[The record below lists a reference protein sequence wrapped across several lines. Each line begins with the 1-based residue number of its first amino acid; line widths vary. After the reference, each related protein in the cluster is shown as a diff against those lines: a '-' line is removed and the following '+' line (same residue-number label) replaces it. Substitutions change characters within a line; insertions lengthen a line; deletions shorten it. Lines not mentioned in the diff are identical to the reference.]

1 MWYPFHPA
9 LCCWIS
15 GIINIEQFFIRR
27 LFLPIAKP
35 ALTRRDSC
43 TDNHW
48 RTYQASY
55 EGIKDVQ
62 RNGWLLWPW
71 STEFQ
76 ITRRSLVYMQVLPD
90 ILKFSSNIYLT
101 WIYMYFQVGKKYLLL
116 GTFHIMKDL
125 SLVYRLCSSL
135 CLGIFVSIGSFEN

>member
-1 MWYPFHPA
+1 MWQPFHPA

-15 GIINIEQFFIRR
+15 GIFNIEQFFIRW
-27 LFLPIAKP
+27 LFLPNAKFT
-35 ALTRRDSC
+35 LTRRDSY

-48 RTYQASY
+48 RRTYQASY
-55 EGIKDVQ
+55 EGIKDLQ

-90 ILKFSSNIYLT
+90 ILKSLEQHLSDLNVP
-101 WIYMYFQVGKKYLLL
+101 YFKLGKFKKNFTTGQYWVHFILWK
-116 GTFHIMKDL
+116 IW
-125 SLVYRLCSSL
+125 V
-135 CLGIFVSIGSFEN
+135 